1 MFLLDWY
8 MGDQAR
14 DWFTVNQRIVTIPGN
29 TGEYIFSRIS
39 PGGVIILFFNLGVL
53 ETGLFVN
60 MAQKAYF
67 GLEDGTVLEKSKPV

>member
-29 TGEYIFSRIS
+29 TGEYIFFNNNVFL
-39 PGGVIILFFNLGVL
+39 GGGIKKWASF
-53 ETGLFVN
+53 
-60 MAQKAYF
+60 
-67 GLEDGTVLEKSKPV
+67 

>member
-29 TGEYIFSRIS
+29 TGEYIFSIIS
-39 PGGVIILFFNLGVL
+39 PKGVIMFFEG
-53 ETGLFVN
+53 GI
-60 MAQKAYF
+60 K
-67 GLEDGTVLEKSKPV
+67 K